1 MRAIAARTRN
11 QRRPSRGVPV
21 AVVSAVVKFTAA
33 TGALMRLVAS
43 HRSIGSWCSL
53 KSVET
58 NKPAGVARMLTS
70 LRPVIT
76 PRIPAGYTHHIEG
89 TTRPVFANRKS
100 LSVIAVTVVFKLHHY
115 LA

>member
-1 MRAIAARTRN
+1 
-11 QRRPSRGVPV
+11 
-21 AVVSAVVKFTAA
+21 
-33 TGALMRLVAS
+33 
-43 HRSIGSWCSL
+43 
-53 KSVET
+53 
-58 NKPAGVARMLTS
+58 MLTS

-115 LA
+115 LAWRRLQNTPVRIRFPKAA

>member
-1 MRAIAARTRN
+1 
-11 QRRPSRGVPV
+11 
-21 AVVSAVVKFTAA
+21 
-33 TGALMRLVAS
+33 
-43 HRSIGSWCSL
+43 
-53 KSVET
+53 
-58 NKPAGVARMLTS
+58 MLTS

-100 LSVIAVTVVFKLHHY
+100 LSVIAVTVGFKLHYY